1 MKNPFKKE
9 DHNALWIAA
18 AITGAL
24 ASGFGIWL
32 YLRRNRVAEQ
42 ETYRPEYPQD
52 YLEDRH
58 PQKKQHRSDIAEL
71 TGIAQHGHA

>member
-24 ASGFGIWL
+24 ASGLGIWF
-32 YLRRNRVAEQ
+32 YLRRNRAAEQ
-42 ETYRPEYPQD
+42 EAHRPEHPQD
-52 YLEDRH
+52 YLKDRQPPH
-58 PQKKQHRSDIAEL
+58 KQHRSDIADL
-71 TGIAQHGHA
+71 TDIAQHGHA

>member
-9 DHNALWIAA
+9 GHSGLWISA

-24 ASGFGIWL
+24 VGLGIWF
-32 YLRRNRVAEQ
+32 YLRRNRATEQ
-42 ETYRPEYPQD
+42 EAYRPEYPQD

>member
-18 AITGAL
+18 ATTGAL
-24 ASGFGIWL
+24 AGLGIWF
-32 YLRRNRVAEQ
+32 YLRRNRAAEQ
-42 ETYRPEYPQD
+42 EAYRPEYPQD

-71 TGIAQHGHA
+71 TDIAQHGHA